1 MSYIRRL
8 LKECFTLGF
17 TLAGTGLVLI
27 TLSSSLLKQGI
38 IISIAGLIMHLIG
51 TALDHRSFTKNEEE

>member
-1 MSYIRRL
+1 MSYIKRL

-27 TLSSSLLKQGI
+27 TLSSSLLRQGI
-38 IISIAGLIMHLIG
+38 IISIAGLVLHLIG
-51 TALDHRSFTKNEEE
+51 TAIDHRSTTKDE

>member
-1 MSYIRRL
+1 MSYIKRL

-27 TLSSSLLKQGI
+27 TLSSSLLRQGI
-38 IISIAGLIMHLIG
+38 IISIAGLVLHLIG
-51 TALDHRSFTKNEEE
+51 TAIDHRSMTKDE

>member
-1 MSYIRRL
+1 MSYIKRL

-27 TLSSSLLKQGI
+27 TLSSSLLRQGI
-38 IISIAGLIMHLIG
+38 IISITGLVLHLIG
-51 TALDHRSFTKNEEE
+51 TAIDHRSMTKDE

>member
-8 LKECFTLGF
+8 LKECLTLGF

-38 IISIAGLIMHLIG
+38 IISIAGLIMLLIG
-51 TALDHRSFTKNEEE
+51 TAIDHRSFTKNEEE

>member
-1 MSYIRRL
+1 MMSYLKRL

-38 IISIAGLIMHLIG
+38 IISIAGLVMHLVG
-51 TALDHRSFTKNEEE
+51 TAIDHRSFKKNE

>member
-1 MSYIRRL
+1 MSYIKRL

-38 IISIAGLIMHLIG
+38 IISITGLVLHLIG
-51 TALDHRSFTKNEEE
+51 TAIDHRSSTKDE

>member
-1 MSYIRRL
+1 MSYIKRL

-27 TLSSSLLKQGI
+27 TLSSSLLRQGI
-38 IISIAGLIMHLIG
+38 IISIAGLVLHLIG
-51 TALDHRSFTKNEEE
+51 TAIDHRSITKDE

>member
-1 MSYIRRL
+1 MSYLKRL

-38 IISIAGLIMHLIG
+38 IISIAGLVMHLVG
-51 TALDHRSFTKNEEE
+51 TAIDHRSFKKNE

>member
-1 MSYIRRL
+1 MMSYLKRL

-38 IISIAGLIMHLIG
+38 IISIAGLVMHLIG
-51 TALDHRSFTKNEEE
+51 TALDHRSFKKDE